1 MADTEDPLRKEFEAL
16 AQRAGLIIPDDRHEV
31 FFAAFK
37 DFRRVI
43 ARLHKPFDH
52 GVEVASSFAVES
64 AKRGAP

>member
-1 MADTEDPLRKEFEAL
+1 MADTEDSLRREFEAL
-16 AQRAGLIIPDDRHEV
+16 TQRAGLAIPDDRDEA

-43 ARLHKPFDH
+43 ARVHKPFDH
-52 GVEVASSFAVES
+52 GVEVASVFAVES